1 MANVDAVE
9 ISDGDQ
15 RRGARR
21 GQSFHTVDSAG
32 MHSRGFYYGRSD
44 LAKARLPR
52 ADLGRRAVSF
62 MTPEQAQKEAQSGKL
77 RPVYLLLG
85 EERFLQSIA
94 LSELRAAVIGKNDL
108 GLNEDLFDA
117 GETDVD
123 AALAA
128 ARTLPMMAPRRF
140 VVVRSLERWEPKSEA
155 KADAPRD
162 GKNRGA
168 AFDRLADYAEASSPT
183 TTLVL
188 VAGKLDNRRRLV
200 TIAKKQG
207 FVVECDAPPRHALRD
222 WVERR
227 ARVRGKTL
235 LPGVSELLSD
245 LAGPELSR
253 LDDAIERL
261 SLYVGEA
268 KEIGED
274 AVADAIVGVKPSSVW
289 ELTGAVA
296 RRDLGA
302 ALAALARVYDPKD
315 RGLPLLGTL
324 AWSTRQLIK
333 FSAATERG
341 LSPPEAAKHAGAPP
355 FKANDLADQCRR
367 IPPDELSRWL
377 IVLSDVD
384 LALKGA
390 SKRPARAVLEAA
402 LVSLCSPRGRS
413 VTKAPGGGSREK
425 PRPARA

>member
-1 MANVDAVE
+1 
-9 ISDGDQ
+9 
-15 RRGARR
+15 
-21 GQSFHTVDSAG
+21 
-32 MHSRGFYYGRSD
+32 
-44 LAKARLPR
+44 
-52 ADLGRRAVSF
+52 

-77 RPVYLLLG
+77 RPIYLLLG

-123 AALAA
+123 AVLAA

-140 VVVRSLERWEPKSEA
+140 VVVRSLERWESKSEA
-155 KADAPRD
+155 KGDAPRD
-162 GKNRGA
+162 GKGRSA
-168 AFDRLADYAEASSPT
+168 AFDRLADYAEAPSPST
-183 TTLVL
+183 TIVL

-200 TIAKKQG
+200 TVAKKQG
-207 FVVECDAPPRHALRD
+207 FVVECDAPPRNALRD
-222 WVERR
+222 WTERR
-227 ARVRGKTL
+227 ARLRGKAL
-235 LPGVSELLSD
+235 SPGVAELLTD

-261 SLYVGEA
+261 SLYVGDA

-274 AVADAIVGVKPSSVW
+274 AVAQAIVGVKPSSVW
-289 ELTGAVA
+289 ELTAAVA

-302 ALAALARVYDPKD
+302 ALGALARVYDPKD

-333 FSAATERG
+333 FSAATARG
-341 LSPPEAAKHAGAPP
+341 MAPAEAAKHAGAPP
-355 FKANDLADQCRR
+355 FKANDLAEQCRR
-367 IPPDELSRWL
+367 LPIEELERWL
-377 IVLSDVD
+377 VVLSDVD

-390 SKRPARAVLEAA
+390 SKRPALAVLETA
-402 LVSLCSPRGRS
+402 LISLCSPKSRGSRQN
-413 VTKAPGGGSREK
+413 AAGGREK